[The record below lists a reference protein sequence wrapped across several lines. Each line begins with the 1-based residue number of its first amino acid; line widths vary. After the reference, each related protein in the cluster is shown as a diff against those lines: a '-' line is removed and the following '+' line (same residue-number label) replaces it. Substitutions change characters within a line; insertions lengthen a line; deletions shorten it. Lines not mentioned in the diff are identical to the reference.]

1 VNICVLDDCDGLL
14 LFHCFQGSGESLSK
28 SYIVSNPA
36 TEQWVVVPDPDMK
49 WLSFAYLVFDPAASS
64 HFHLVQIRWDMI
76 PVHIYSSKF
85 GPQLA
90 AVRAEVMPTM
100 LAMRGRSAG
109 FPVREKPR

>member
-1 VNICVLDDCDGLL
+1 
-14 LFHCFQGSGESLSK
+14 
-28 SYIVSNPA
+28 VSNPA

-85 GPQLA
+85 G
-90 AVRAEVMPTM
+90 
-100 LAMRGRSAG
+100 RGSAG
-109 FPVREKPR
+109 GGDADDVGDAWSVRRVSRA